1 MELTEYAALDAIG
14 IAEAVRGGGLS
25 PAEVADAARRAIT
38 LADPAVGAVI
48 ELFDEPLGAP
58 IGTSTDAALSGVPF
72 LIKDVGA
79 TLRGVGSEAGSRL
92 AAGLTGER
100 DSKLVRTLLR
110 AGLQLLGR
118 SATSEFALLTH
129 TDTALH
135 GPTRTPWSP
144 AHSAGGSSAG
154 AAAAVA
160 AGLVPVAHGNDGG
173 GSLRIPASA
182 CGVIGLKP
190 TRGSISL
197 RPHSDVG
204 FGWVNEFMVTR
215 TVRDTVALFDL
226 LAEPRAASPVPSA
239 RPLRVG
245 YWVHPWSGVAGSSE
259 VAGVAVAAAAKL
271 EEWGSTVSEASPRFD
286 WDAFAEAQFVL
297 FAVLHRYAVNQ
308 TAAATGRTPGPD
320 NLEPHTL
327 AVHHAAR
334 NLDASAVLRALE
346 LADVVREQLAVFFD
360 DFDLLITPTM
370 PDLPDAF
377 ERAAVGRLDDGPD
390 EIKQLWA
397 SRGTFTDPFNLS
409 GNPAISLPLGWSST
423 GLPIGVQLVGR
434 WASEPT
440 LLAYA
445 ERFEQALPWAGRRPP
460 LHVAAVAAALTR
472 SPGH

>member
-14 IAEAVRGGGLS
+14 IAEAVRAGEAS

-48 ELFDEPLGAP
+48 ELFDEPLRAP
-58 IGTSTDAALSGVPF
+58 IGARAGAALSGVPF
-72 LIKDVGA
+72 LIKDIGA
-79 TLRGVGSEAGSRL
+79 TLRGVGSEASSRL
-92 AAGLTGER
+92 AAGLVGEQ
-100 DSKLVRTLLR
+100 DSRLVRTLLR

-129 TDTALH
+129 TDTVLH

-215 TVRDTVALFDL
+215 TVRDTAALYDL
-226 LAEPRAASPVPSA
+226 LAEPRVAAEVPSG
-239 RPLRVG
+239 RPLKVG

-259 VAGVAVAAAAKL
+259 VAGVAAAAAAML
-271 EEWGSTVSEASPRFD
+271 EEWGATVSEAGPRFD

-297 FAVLHRYAVNQ
+297 FAVLHRYAVDQ

-327 AVHHAAR
+327 AVYHAAQH
-334 NLDASAVLRALE
+334 LDPSAVPRALE
-346 LADVVREQLAVFFD
+346 LADLVREQLAVFFD

-377 ERAAVGRLDDGPD
+377 EQAAVGRLDDGPD

-434 WASEPT
+434 WAAEPT

-445 ERFEQALPWAGRRPP
+445 ERFERALPWAGRRPP
-460 LHVAAVAAALTR
+460 LHVATIAML
-472 SPGH
+472 S